1 MSLKKFASVTTT
13 PPKKRL
19 KRCEFKGC
27 GKTSSECT
35 IINHGCPEHHAYMK
49 EKA

>member
-1 MSLKKFASVTTT
+1 MENFASAATT

-27 GKTSSECT
+27 RKSSSQCT
-35 IINHGCPEHHAYMK
+35 IINHGCPEDHAATK
-49 EKA
+49 EKVLS